1 MNKEEVNKEYWDW
14 VEGEKNLSGK
24 AYLDYRKDNPKID
37 VFRHSSLGN
46 TNQKFLVFRAQ
57 SSVFRNSLTRVIAAA
72 VLVVALGLSVWLSK
86 DRIFDSSP
94 KYTKEQIALSYEH
107 TLKALAVYSSSLNK
121 SFEKLQSL
129 STKLKQD
136 EIP

>member
-1 MNKEEVNKEYWDW
+1 MNKDEVNKEYWDW

-24 AYLDYRKDNPKID
+24 AYLDFREQNPEID
-37 VFRHSSLGN
+37 VIRHSS
-46 TNQKFLVFRAQ
+46 FVFRK
-57 SSVFRNSLTRVIAAA
+57 SSVFRNSLTRVVAAA
-72 VLVVALGLSVWLSK
+72 VLLIALGLSVWLSK
-86 DRIFDSSP
+86 DKIFDPSP
-94 KYTKEQIALSYEH
+94 KYTEEQIALSYEH